1 MFQINDVI
9 LYSAQGVCKIVAME
23 QKRIDGANKMF
34 FVLKP
39 INDDSAT
46 VFVPTDKEAAL
57 KKMRR
62 ILTESQI
69 RALLDA
75 AAAERI
81 SWITQDSIRKERYRE
96 LLAGGDQ
103 LALICMIKRIYE
115 HKKQCEEK
123 GKRLHMIDE
132 HFLKDAEQML
142 FNEFQYVLKL
152 ETKEE
157 LRACI
162 LAGTEVHGISR

>member
-9 LYSAQGVCKIVAME
+9 LYGTQGVCKIVAME

-75 AAAERI
+75 AGAERI
-81 SWITQDSIRKERYRE
+81 SWITQDTIRKERYRE

-103 LALICMIKRIYE
+103 LALICMIKSIYE

-152 ETKEE
+152 ETKEA

-162 LAGTEVHGISR
+162 LAGTEV

>member
-9 LYSAQGVCKIVAME
+9 LYGAQGVCKIVAME
-23 QKRIDGANKMF
+23 QKRIDGANKTF

-69 RALLDA
+69 CALLDA
-75 AAAERI
+75 AAQENAP
-81 SWITQDSIRKERYRE
+81 WIGQDNVRKEHYRQ
-96 LLAGGDQ
+96 LLAAGDQ
-103 LALICMIKRIYE
+103 LALIRMIRGICE

-162 LAGTEVHGISR
+162 LAGTEV

>member
-9 LYSAQGVCKIVAME
+9 IYGAQGVCRIAAME
-23 QKRIDGANKMF
+23 EKNISGVKKEF

-39 INDDSAT
+39 INDATAT

-69 RALLDA
+69 QGLLDA
-75 AAAERI
+75 AAAERTT
-81 SWITQDSIRKERYRE
+81 WIAQDNARKERYRQ

-103 LALICMIKRIYE
+103 LALICMIKSIYE
-115 HKKQCEEK
+115 HKKQCDEK

-152 ETKEE
+152 NTKEE
-157 LRACI
+157 LRQRI
-162 LAGTEVHGISR
+162 LAGTEA

>member
-9 LYSAQGVCKIVAME
+9 LYGAQGVCKIAAME
-23 QKRIDGANKMF
+23 QKRIDGANRTF

-39 INDDSAT
+39 ISDDSAT
-46 VFVPTDKEAAL
+46 IFVPADKEAAL

-62 ILTESQI
+62 ILTESEI
-69 RALLDA
+69 YALLESAKQETAPCID
-75 AAAERI
+75 
-81 SWITQDSIRKERYRE
+81 QDNVRKEHYRH
-96 LLAGGDQ
+96 LLAAGDQ
-103 LALICMIKRIYE
+103 LPLILMIRGICE

-142 FNEFQYVLKL
+142 FHEFQYVLKL
-152 ETKEE
+152 ESKEA
-157 LRACI
+157 LRRRI
-162 LAGTEVHGISR
+162 LAGTEP